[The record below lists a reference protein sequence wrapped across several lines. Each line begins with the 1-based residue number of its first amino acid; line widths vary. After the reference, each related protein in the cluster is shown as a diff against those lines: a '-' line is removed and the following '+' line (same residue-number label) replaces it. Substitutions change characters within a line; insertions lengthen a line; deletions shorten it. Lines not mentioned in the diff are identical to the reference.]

1 MDVFGRL
8 SRLGTTLRNR
18 ALPIIWQTAV
28 PKLKYKLQRLVDAWA
43 WSEKARSW
51 VASHPNLAFAPIG
64 VFGVIY
70 LLRIQQAAAAA
81 ALAGAWFALARHFS
95 QTEADRRRRIS
106 ESYSKAVE
114 QLGSDKLEVRLGGIF
129 SLERISKESPD
140 EYWTVMEN
148 LSAFVRERSRR
159 NEAEQTSLD
168 LEQCVSRC
176 AYSLWQRAGQPSGR
190 AEEFWAEAVKS
201 KADLGERPPAD
212 IAAVL
217 TVIKRR
223 SKESREREAAM
234 NWSFDLSGAILTQA
248 DLRFV
253 DLRRANLS
261 YVRLAGAQLEEAHLE
276 EANLMHADL
285 KSANL
290 FHAHLEHAELRY
302 ACLKQAYVWDAR
314 LDRTSL
320 DEAHLEQA
328 ELAHSHFE
336 GAALWGTYLNG
347 ANLRNTQLQRA
358 DLQGAHLEG
367 ANLEGAT
374 LNVRGNLQ
382 LLTAHG
388 DAFTRLPNGVDRPTH
403 WASTA

>member
-1 MDVFGRL
+1 MNALDRL
-8 SRLGTTLRNR
+8 SRFGNTAKERASPVWKSTVLQSEHCLQWLKLRPQTQTMLFSVGMGIVTLLLLIFSGVTG
-18 ALPIIWQTAV
+18 A
-28 PKLKYKLQRLVDAWA
+28 
-43 WSEKARSW
+43 
-51 VASHPNLAFAPIG
+51 VASLA
-64 VFGVIY
+64 
-70 LLRIQQAAAAA
+70 
-81 ALAGAWFALARHFS
+81 AWFTLIRHFAL
-95 QTEADRRRRIS
+95 TNADRQRRIT
-106 ESYSKAVE
+106 ESFSKAVE
-114 QLGSDKLEVRLGGIF
+114 QLGSDKLELRLGGIY

-140 EYWTVMEN
+140 DYWTAMEN
-148 LSAFVRERSRR
+148 LAAFVRERSRR

-168 LEQCVSRC
+168 LEQRLSRC

-190 AEEFWAEAVKS
+190 AEEFWAKAVKT

-234 NWSFDLSGAILTQA
+234 NWSFDLSGAILKQA

-261 YVRLAGAQLEEAHLE
+261 YVQLTGAQLEESHLE

-290 FHAHLEHAELRY
+290 FHANLEHAELRY

-314 LDRTSL
+314 LNRASL
-320 DEAHLEQA
+320 EEAHLEQA
-328 ELAHSHFE
+328 ELAHSHLE

-347 ANLRNTQLQRA
+347 ANLWNTQLQRA

-367 ANLEGAT
+367 ANLEGAK

-388 DAFTRLPNGVDRPTH
+388 DALTRLPFGVDRPTH
-403 WASTA
+403 WASAA